1 MIDGAT
7 RLVGLIGWPVDQ
19 SVSPAMHNAAFDTLG
34 LNWRYVPLPVIPEEG
49 ATSIRG
55 LAVLGFAGA
64 NVTVPHKRL
73 VMDTLDVVTSD
84 AEAIGAV
91 NTIVIERGDPT
102 AVTHG
107 HNTDWIGFTDSLRRA
122 GFDPSGENAVVVG
135 AGGSARAV
143 VFGLLHAGADRVHVL
158 SRRLEEAE
166 CLAADLLENES
177 DRTRICPGLL
187 SDELLIER
195 TRAAAL
201 LVHATP
207 VGMWPNAAA
216 SIWPEPVSL
225 PADIFVYDLV
235 YIPRKTRL
243 LEQADRSGAASLGGL
258 DMLVGQGAR
267 AFVLWTGVDAPI
279 EVMREACDCELRR
292 RSG

>member
-1 MIDGAT
+1 
-7 RLVGLIGWPVDQ
+7 
-19 SVSPAMHNAAFDTLG
+19 
-34 LNWRYVPLPVIPEEG
+34 
-49 ATSIRG
+49 
-55 LAVLGFAGA
+55 
-64 NVTVPHKRL
+64 
-73 VMDTLDVVTSD
+73 
-84 AEAIGAV
+84 
-91 NTIVIERGDPT
+91 
-102 AVTHG
+102 
-107 HNTDWIGFTDSLRRA
+107 
-122 GFDPSGENAVVVG
+122 
-135 AGGSARAV
+135 
-143 VFGLLHAGADRVHVL
+143 
-158 SRRLEEAE
+158 
-166 CLAADLLENES
+166 
-177 DRTRICPGLL
+177 L

-201 LVHATP
+201 LVHTTP
-207 VGMWPNAAA
+207 VGMWPNTAA

-235 YIPRKTRL
+235 YIPRRTRL